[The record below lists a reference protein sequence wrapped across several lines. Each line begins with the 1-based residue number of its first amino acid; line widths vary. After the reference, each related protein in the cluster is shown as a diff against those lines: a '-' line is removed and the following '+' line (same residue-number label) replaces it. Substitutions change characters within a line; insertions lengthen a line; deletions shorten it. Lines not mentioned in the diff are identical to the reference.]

1 MHGPTAQTVAGVD
14 ISPRQRYD
22 IVFTTPATS
31 GAWHPQIVY
40 KKLRDNAAY
49 ATTYGK
55 LTF

>member
-1 MHGPTAQTVAGVD
+1 MLNNLEQDYSLEPDAGTC
-14 ISPRQRYD
+14 Y
-22 IVFTTPATS
+22 
-31 GAWHPQIVY
+31 PQMTY